1 MRNVI
6 SKCKTICQVDTVFV
20 VAAALVVVVVVA
32 LVVVDV
38 AAVVAV
44 AVAAV
49 AQAKKVFS

>member
-1 MRNVI
+1 MRDVI

-20 VAAALVVVVVVA
+20 VAAALVVVVVA
-32 LVVVDV
+32 LVV
-38 AAVVAV
+38 V

>member
-20 VAAALVVVVVVA
+20 VAAALVVVVVA
-32 LVVVDV
+32 LVV
-38 AAVVAV
+38 V

>member
-1 MRNVI
+1 MRDVI

-32 LVVVDV
+32 V
-38 AAVVAV
+38 V